1 MNIAIILAGGS
12 GTRFKSKIPKQYFK
26 IGNKSIINYTID
38 AFEKSSLID
47 KVIIVVDKKYTNDIS
62 KKNPNHIVV
71 SGGKSRF
78 ESSYNGILACP
89 KNSKKV
95 LIHDA
100 ARPFISQEII
110 TSCIEA
116 LNNYEAVVTSI
127 QTTDTVIRVKNMEI
141 LQVEDRNQIF
151 LNQTPQGF
159 KYKTILDAHKN
170 RTGSV
175 TDDISLL
182 DLNET
187 KCKVIK
193 GSKKNIKITT
203 NDDIQFAMHILN
215 QD

>member
-47 KVIIVVDKKYTNDIS
+47 KIIIVVDKKYINDIS
-62 KKNPNHIVV
+62 KKNPKHIIV

>member
-26 IGNKSIINYTID
+26 IGNQSIINYTID
-38 AFEKSSLID
+38 SFEKSSLID
-47 KVIIVVDKKYTNDIS
+47 RIIIVVDEKYINQIG
-62 KKNPNHIVV
+62 KENPEHIVV

-182 DLNET
+182 DLNKT

>member
-47 KVIIVVDKKYTNDIS
+47 KIIIVVDKKYINDIR
-62 KKNPNHIVV
+62 KKNPKHMVV

-182 DLNET
+182 DLNKT

>member
-38 AFEKSSLID
+38 SFEKSSLID
-47 KVIIVVDKKYTNDIS
+47 RIIIVVDEKYINQIG
-62 KKNPNHIVV
+62 KENPEHIVV

-100 ARPFISQEII
+100 ARPFVTQKII

-116 LNNYEAVVTSI
+116 LDNYEAVVTSI
-127 QTTDTVIRVKNMEI
+127 QTTDTVIRSKNMEVFQI
-141 LQVEDRNQIF
+141 EDRSQIF

-159 KYKTILDAHKN
+159 HYKTILNAHKN
-170 RTGSV
+170 RTESV

-182 DLNET
+182 DLN
-187 KCKVIK
+187 KIRCKIIE

-203 NDDIQFAMHILN
+203 NDDIKFAINILN
-215 QD
+215 QN

>member
-47 KVIIVVDKKYTNDIS
+47 KVIIVVDKKYINDIS

-127 QTTDTVIRVKNMEI
+127 QTTDTVIRVKNMEVI
-141 LQVEDRNQIF
+141 QVEDRNQIF

>member
-47 KVIIVVDKKYTNDIS
+47 KVIIVVDKKYINDIS

-182 DLNET
+182 DLNKT

>member
-47 KVIIVVDKKYTNDIS
+47 KIIIVVDKKYINDIS
-62 KKNPNHIVV
+62 KKNPKHIIV

-182 DLNET
+182 DLSET

>member
-26 IGNKSIINYTID
+26 IGNQSIINYTID
-38 AFEKSSLID
+38 SFEKSSLID
-47 KVIIVVDKKYTNDIS
+47 RIIIVVDEKYINQIG
-62 KKNPNHIVV
+62 KENPEHIVV

-100 ARPFISQEII
+100 ARPFVTQKII

-116 LNNYEAVVTSI
+116 LDNYEAVVTSI
-127 QTTDTVIRVKNMEI
+127 QTTDTVIRSKNMEVFQI
-141 LQVEDRNQIF
+141 EDRSQIF

-159 KYKTILDAHKN
+159 HYKTILNAHKN
-170 RTGSV
+170 RTESV

-182 DLNET
+182 DLN
-187 KCKVIK
+187 KIRCKIIK

-203 NDDIQFAMHILN
+203 NDDIKFAINILN
-215 QD
+215 QN

>member
-38 AFEKSSLID
+38 AFERSSLID
-47 KVIIVVDKKYTNDIS
+47 KIIIVVDKKYTNDIS
-62 KKNPNHIVV
+62 KKNPKHIVV
-71 SGGKSRF
+71 SGGKNRF

-116 LNNYEAVVTSI
+116 LNEYEAVVTSI
-127 QTTDTVIRVKNMEI
+127 QTTDTVIRAKNMEI

-182 DLNET
+182 DLNKT

>member
-47 KVIIVVDKKYTNDIS
+47 KIIIVVDKKYINDIS
-62 KKNPNHIVV
+62 KKNPKHIVV

-182 DLNET
+182 DLNKT

>member
-26 IGNKSIINYTID
+26 IGNQSIINYTID
-38 AFEKSSLID
+38 SFEKSSLID
-47 KVIIVVDKKYTNDIS
+47 RIIIVVDEKYINQIG
-62 KKNPNHIVV
+62 KENPEHIVV

-100 ARPFISQEII
+100 ARPFVTQKII

-116 LNNYEAVVTSI
+116 LDNYEAVVTSI
-127 QTTDTVIRVKNMEI
+127 QTTDTVIRSKNMEVFQI
-141 LQVEDRNQIF
+141 EDRSQIF

-159 KYKTILDAHKN
+159 HYKTILNAHKN
-170 RTGSV
+170 RTESV

-182 DLNET
+182 DLN
-187 KCKVIK
+187 KIRCKIIE

-203 NDDIQFAMHILN
+203 NDDIKFAINILN
-215 QD
+215 QN

>member
-1 MNIAIILAGGS
+1 MNIAVILAGGS

-47 KVIIVVDKKYTNDIS
+47 KVIIVVDKKYINDIR
-62 KKNPNHIVV
+62 KKNPKHMVV

-182 DLNET
+182 DLNKT

-203 NDDIQFAMHILN
+203 NDDIQFAMQILN

>member
-38 AFEKSSLID
+38 SFEESSLID
-47 KVIIVVDKKYTNDIS
+47 KIIIVVDKKYINQVS
-62 KKNPNHIVV
+62 QENPQHIVV

-89 KNSKKV
+89 KNCKKV

-100 ARPFISQEII
+100 ARPFVSQEII

-116 LNNYEAVVTSI
+116 LDNYEAVVTSI
-127 QTTDTVIRVKNMEI
+127 QTTDTVIKSKNMEV
-141 LQVEDRNQIF
+141 LQVEDRSQIF

-159 KYKTILDAHKN
+159 DYKTILNAHEN
-170 RTGSV
+170 RAGSV

-182 DLNET
+182 DLNKT
-187 KCKVIK
+187 RCKVIK

-203 NDDIQFAMHILN
+203 NSDIQFAMNILN
-215 QD
+215 QN

>member
-182 DLNET
+182 DLNKT

>member
-1 MNIAIILAGGS
+1 MNGTGKTTLVNLISGLLTPKKGTINVNDHNIKDILKPWQNIIGFIPQDIYLIDDTIEANIALG
-12 GTRFKSKIPKQYFK
+12 
-26 IGNKSIINYTID
+26 
-38 AFEKSSLID
+38 
-47 KVIIVVDKKYTNDIS
+47 VDKKYINDIS
-62 KKNPNHIVV
+62 KKNPKHIVV

-89 KNSKKV
+89 KNSNKV
-95 LIHDA
+95 LINDA

-127 QTTDTVIRVKNMEI
+127 QTTDTVIRVKNMEV

-170 RTGSV
+170 RSGSV

-187 KCKVIK
+187 KCKRK
-193 GSKKNIKITT
+193 W
-203 NDDIQFAMHILN
+203 
-215 QD
+215 

>member
-47 KVIIVVDKKYTNDIS
+47 KVIIVVDKKYINDIS

-127 QTTDTVIRVKNMEI
+127 QTTDTVIRVKNMEVI
-141 LQVEDRNQIF
+141 QVEDRNQIF

-215 QD
+215 KD

>member
-26 IGNKSIINYTID
+26 IANKSIINYTID

-47 KVIIVVDKKYTNDIS
+47 KIIIVVDKKYTNDIS
-62 KKNPNHIVV
+62 KKNPKHIVV

-100 ARPFISQEII
+100 ARPFISQQII

-127 QTTDTVIRVKNMEI
+127 QTTDTVIRAKNMEV

-170 RTGSV
+170 RSGSV

>member
-47 KVIIVVDKKYTNDIS
+47 KVIIVVDKKYINDIS
-62 KKNPNHIVV
+62 KKNPKHIVV

-182 DLNET
+182 DLNKT

>member
-47 KVIIVVDKKYTNDIS
+47 KIIIVVDKKYTNDIS
-62 KKNPNHIVV
+62 KKNPKHIVV
-71 SGGKSRF
+71 SGGKNRF

>member
-47 KVIIVVDKKYTNDIS
+47 KIIIVVDKKYINDIR
-62 KKNPNHIVV
+62 KNPKHMVV

-182 DLNET
+182 DLN
-187 KCKVIK
+187 KQSAKLLK
-193 GSKKNIKITT
+193 AQRKNIKITT

>member
-47 KVIIVVDKKYTNDIS
+47 KIIIVVDKKYINDIR
-62 KKNPNHIVV
+62 KKNPKHMVV

>member
-47 KVIIVVDKKYTNDIS
+47 KIIIVVDKKYINDIS
-62 KKNPNHIVV
+62 KKNPKHIVV

-100 ARPFISQEII
+100 ARPFVSQEII

-175 TDDISLL
+175 TDDISLI
-182 DLNET
+182 DLNKT

>member
-47 KVIIVVDKKYTNDIS
+47 KIIIVVDKKYTNDIS

-127 QTTDTVIRVKNMEI
+127 QTTDTVIRAKNMEVI
-141 LQVEDRNQIF
+141 QVEDRNQIF

>member
-47 KVIIVVDKKYTNDIS
+47 KIIIVVDKKYINDIS
-62 KKNPNHIVV
+62 KKNPKHIVV

>member
-47 KVIIVVDKKYTNDIS
+47 KVIIVVDKKYINDIS

-71 SGGKSRF
+71 SGGKTRF

-127 QTTDTVIRVKNMEI
+127 QTTDTVIRAKNMEVI
-141 LQVEDRNQIF
+141 QVEDRNQIF

>member
-47 KVIIVVDKKYTNDIS
+47 KIIIVVDKKYINDIS

-116 LNNYEAVVTSI
+116 LSNYEAVVTSI
-127 QTTDTVIRVKNMEI
+127 QTTDTVIRVKNMEVI
-141 LQVEDRNQIF
+141 QVEDRNQIF

>member
-1 MNIAIILAGGS
+1 MNIALILAGGS

-47 KVIIVVDKKYTNDIS
+47 KIIIVVDKKYINDIR
-62 KKNPNHIVV
+62 KKNPKHMVV

-182 DLNET
+182 DLNKT

>member
-47 KVIIVVDKKYTNDIS
+47 KIIIVVDKKYINDIS
-62 KKNPNHIVV
+62 KKNPKHIVV

-100 ARPFISQEII
+100 ARPFVSQEII

-141 LQVEDRNQIF
+141 IQVEDRNQIF

>member
-47 KVIIVVDKKYTNDIS
+47 KIIIVVDKKYINDIS
-62 KKNPNHIVV
+62 KKNPKHIVV

-127 QTTDTVIRVKNMEI
+127 QTTDTVIRAKNMEI

-182 DLNET
+182 DLNKT

>member
-26 IGNKSIINYTID
+26 IGNQSIINYTID
-38 AFEKSSLID
+38 SFEKSSLID
-47 KVIIVVDKKYTNDIS
+47 RIIIVVDEKYINQIG
-62 KKNPNHIVV
+62 KENPEHIVV

-100 ARPFISQEII
+100 ARPFVTQKII
-110 TSCIEA
+110 TSCIET
-116 LNNYEAVVTSI
+116 LDNYEAVVTSI
-127 QTTDTVIRVKNMEI
+127 QSTDTVIRSKNMEVF
-141 LQVEDRNQIF
+141 QVEDRSQIF

-159 KYKTILDAHKN
+159 DYKTILNAHKN
-170 RTGSV
+170 RTESV

-182 DLNET
+182 DLN
-187 KCKVIK
+187 KIRCKIIE

-203 NDDIQFAMHILN
+203 NDDIKFAINILN
-215 QD
+215 QN

>member
-38 AFEKSSLID
+38 AFERSSLID
-47 KVIIVVDKKYTNDIS
+47 KIIIVVDKKYTNDIS
-62 KKNPNHIVV
+62 KKNPKHIVV
-71 SGGKSRF
+71 SGGKNRF

-127 QTTDTVIRVKNMEI
+127 QTTDTVIRAKNMEI

-182 DLNET
+182 DLNKT

>member
-47 KVIIVVDKKYTNDIS
+47 KIIIVVDKKYINDIR
-62 KKNPNHIVV
+62 KKNPKHMVV

-127 QTTDTVIRVKNMEI
+127 QTTDTVIRAKNMEVI
-141 LQVEDRNQIF
+141 QVEDRNQIF

>member
-47 KVIIVVDKKYTNDIS
+47 KIIIVVDKKYTNDIS
-62 KKNPNHIVV
+62 KKNPKHIVV
-71 SGGKSRF
+71 SGGKNRF

-182 DLNET
+182 DLNKT

>member
-38 AFEKSSLID
+38 SFEKSSLID
-47 KVIIVVDKKYTNDIS
+47 RIIIVVAEKYINQIS
-62 KKNPNHIVV
+62 KENPEHIVV

-100 ARPFISQEII
+100 ARPFVTQKII
-110 TSCIEA
+110 TSCIET
-116 LNNYEAVVTSI
+116 LDNYEAVVTSI
-127 QTTDTVIRVKNMEI
+127 QSTDTVIRSKNMEVF
-141 LQVEDRNQIF
+141 QVEDRSQIF

-159 KYKTILDAHKN
+159 DYKTILNAHKN
-170 RTGSV
+170 RNESV

-182 DLNET
+182 DLN
-187 KCKVIK
+187 KIRCKIIK

-203 NDDIQFAMHILN
+203 NDDIKFAINILN
-215 QD
+215 QN

>member
-47 KVIIVVDKKYTNDIS
+47 KIIIVVDKKYINDIS

-182 DLNET
+182 DLNKT

>member
-12 GTRFKSKIPKQYFK
+12 GTRFKSKVPKQYFK

-47 KVIIVVDKKYTNDIS
+47 KVIIVVDKKYINDIS

-116 LNNYEAVVTSI
+116 LSNYEAVVTSI

>member
-47 KVIIVVDKKYTNDIS
+47 KIIIVVDKKYINDIR
-62 KKNPNHIVV
+62 KKNPKHMVV

-159 KYKTILDAHKN
+159 KYKTIFDAHKN

-182 DLNET
+182 DLNKT
-187 KCKVIK
+187 KCKVVK